1 MAKVMIAFRG
11 DGPAPDIG
19 ILGARMRR
27 AGATR
32 LQLNIS
38 DDAVADAMRI
48 TELDP
53 PITAVVSV
61 WHEDPPVA
69 VDVVTT
75 LAPDAAAWQ
84 VTERSPLDPGVS
96 GDGSR
101 VDALSNLAFLRRPA
115 DLDRDE
121 WLHRWLDDHTQIAI
135 DTQATFGY
143 TQNIVEKTL
152 TDTAP
157 SVDAIV
163 EELFPMAAVHD
174 IHAFYGSGGDQA
186 ELERR
191 MTAMLESVQRF
202 GADRHL
208 DVVPTSRYDV
218 EW

>member
-1 MAKVMIAFRG
+1 MIALRG
-11 DGPAPDIG
+11 ALGATPDIG
-19 ILGARMRR
+19 VLTPGLRT

-32 LQLNIS
+32 VQLNVS
-38 DDAVADAMRI
+38 DDVVADAMRI

-53 PITAVVSV
+53 PIMAVVSV
-61 WHEDPPVA
+61 WLDDPVAA
-69 VDVVTT
+69 VDVVAA
-75 LAPDAAAWQ
+75 LVPDVDAWQ
-84 VTERSPLDPGVS
+84 VAERTPLEAVVC

-115 DLDRDE
+115 DLDRAE
-121 WLHRWLDDHTQIAI
+121 WLHRWLDDHTRVAI

-152 TDTAP
+152 TDTTP
-157 SVDAIV
+157 PVDAIV

-208 DVVPTSRYDV
+208 DVVPTSRHDV
-218 EW
+218 SW